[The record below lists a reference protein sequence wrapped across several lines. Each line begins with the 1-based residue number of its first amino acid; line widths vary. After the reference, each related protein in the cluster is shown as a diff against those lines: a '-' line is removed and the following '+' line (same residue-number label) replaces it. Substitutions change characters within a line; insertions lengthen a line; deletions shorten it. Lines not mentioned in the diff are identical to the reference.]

1 MSNHH
6 IVYVPIAWSTLSIKA
21 LRVIIELEI
30 LRNFRR
36 KNKIEGTVI
45 CLAGTVAVLERREE
59 DIWMKRCNDVKTD
72 PYHDDYISVFISCI
86 FPGP

>member
-1 MSNHH
+1 MSNNH
-6 IVYVPIAWSTLSIKA
+6 IVYVPMAWSTLSIKA

-36 KNKIEGTVI
+36 KNKIEGTAI
-45 CLAGTVAVLERREE
+45 CLEGTVAVLERHQK
-59 DIWMKRCNDVKTD
+59 DIWLKRCNDIRTG
-72 PYHDDYISVFISCI
+72 PYEDDYIPIFVSCI